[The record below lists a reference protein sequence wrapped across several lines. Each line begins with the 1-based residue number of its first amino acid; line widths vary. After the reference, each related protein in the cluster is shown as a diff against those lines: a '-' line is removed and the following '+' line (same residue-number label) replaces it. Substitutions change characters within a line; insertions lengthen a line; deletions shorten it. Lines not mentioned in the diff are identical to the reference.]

1 MIMQSSAEEI
11 LEKANYPGRPE
22 ISVYWSPGCSMC
34 LNTKEFLEKRAVP
47 YESVNCVESP
57 TAREELAA
65 VGLRGLPV
73 VRKGKRFCYVQS
85 LDVVAEF
92 LDLPRGNRRL
102 LSKEE
107 LIERW
112 VTILEAARG
121 IVTSFT
127 PDELARRATKAKPR
141 TVLVLSSHVYQ
152 IPEIFIRIFE
162 EGLVEFEELQNKSRA
177 DIVTRDD
184 LLAFIER
191 TMTTFHDW
199 RARRGAASIP
209 ETVMTYY
216 GEQPSYRVLERAVWH
231 SAQHVRQLDTV
242 AAGLGGEFLVSRDLY
257 QDLPMPERLWA

>member
-1 MIMQSSAEEI
+1 MNMQSSAEDA

-34 LNTKEFLEKRAVP
+34 LNTKEFLEKRGVP

-57 TAREELAA
+57 VAREELAA

-73 VRKGKRFCYVQS
+73 VRKGKRFSYVQS

-92 LDLPRGNRRL
+92 LDLPRGDRRL
-102 LSKEE
+102 PAKDE

-112 VTILEAARG
+112 ETILELARP
-121 IVTSFT
+121 IVTGFT
-127 PDELARRATKAKPR
+127 DEELARRATKAKPR
-141 TVLVLSSHVYQ
+141 TVFVLSSHVYQ
-152 IPEIFIRIFE
+152 IPEVFVRIID
-162 EGLVEFEELQNKSRA
+162 EGLVEYEDLQNKPRA
-177 DIVTRDD
+177 DILTRDD
-184 LLAFIER
+184 LLAFIDQ
-191 TMTTFHDW
+191 TMTTFQDW
-199 RARRGAASIP
+199 RERSGAAAIP
-209 ETVMTYY
+209 ETVLTYY

-242 AAGLGGEFLVSRDLY
+242 AAGLGGEFRVPHELY